1 MKRYE
6 MLFRPLKIKNMEIP
20 NRTGMPSMHL
30 HYTPGG
36 EMTDKFIAFYRE
48 RAKGE
53 VGLIVIG
60 GCSINKTAGGP
71 ILVGLEDD
79 RFIPGL
85 KKFTDEIHRVS
96 ETKVAAQLYHA
107 GRYAFSFLIGEQ
119 PVAPS
124 AVASKLTRELP
135 RELTVEEIKQLE
147 DDFASAAYRAKRA
160 GFDAVE
166 LLGSAGYIIS
176 QFLSP
181 LTNLRNDEYGG
192 SLENRA
198 RFGVEVIKKVREAV
212 GEDYPIIWRQG
223 GSDFMRGGNTSKDI
237 AEAVKFFAEAGVD
250 LINVTGGWHETH
262 VPQITGAVPRAAF
275 AYLAQGIRKATGKP
289 VIISNRI
296 ASLDLAEQLLKT
308 GWGDMVNFGRPLIA
322 DPYLVKKAKE
332 GRLEEIRPCIA
343 CNQLCF
349 DAVFM
354 GQEVGCTVNPYTGRE
369 TELTE
374 ETITPAEV
382 SKKIVIIGA
391 GAGGLSA
398 AVTAAKRGHKVVVFE
413 KRNEI
418 GGQLDVAAAPP
429 DKREFARLID
439 YYKNQVK
446 ALNID
451 LRLNTEANVDEILKE
466 QPDEIVV
473 ATGGTP
479 IIPPIPG
486 VDSPSVVKAED
497 VLRGNAILGEK
508 IVIVGGGAVGVDV
521 ALYIVDK
528 TQINGEQTKFLL
540 KWEAEECDRVIE
552 LLQKSF
558 KEITMI
564 EMLDTIGKDIGKST
578 RWVALKELVKAGVR
592 MLTRTKALEI
602 NDDGVIVENPEEGK
616 YKIEADTII
625 LAVGYK
631 PNNGLVEELKSRFQE
646 EKIHIIGDAR
656 KVRKLPDAIH
666 EGFNIALK
674 FS

>member
-1 MKRYE
+1 MERFE
-6 MLFRPLKIKNMEIP
+6 MLLKPLKIKNMEIS

-36 EMTDKFIAFYRE
+36 EITDKFISFYRE
-48 RAKGE
+48 RAIGE

-79 RFIPGL
+79 KFLPGL

-107 GRYAFSFLIGEQ
+107 GRYAFSLLIGEQ

-124 AVASKLTRELP
+124 AVASRLTREIP
-135 RELTVEEIKQLE
+135 RELTIDEIKQLE
-147 DDFASAAYRAKRA
+147 NDFAEAAYRAKRA

-192 SLENRA
+192 SLENRV
-198 RFGVEVIKKVREAV
+198 RFGIEIIKKVREAV
-212 GEDYPIIWRQG
+212 GENYPIILRQG

-237 AEAVKFFAEAGVD
+237 QNAVKFFAEAGVD

-262 VPQITGAVPRAAF
+262 VPQITGAVPRAGF
-275 AYLAQGIRKATGKP
+275 AYLAQGIKKATGKP

-296 ASLDLAEQLLKT
+296 ATLDLAEQLLRA

-322 DPYLVKKAKE
+322 DPYLIKKAKE
-332 GRLEEIRPCIA
+332 NRLDEIRPCIA
-343 CNQLCF
+343 CNQMCF
-349 DAVFM
+349 DAVFL
-354 GQEVGCTVNPYTGRE
+354 GQEVACTVNPFAGRE
-369 TELTE
+369 TDLTE
-374 ETITPAEV
+374 NTLPRAEKQ
-382 SKKIVIIGA
+382 KKIVVIGG
-391 GAGGLSA
+391 GAGGMSA
-398 AVTAAKRGHKVVVFE
+398 AITAASRGHNVVVFE
-413 KRNEI
+413 KKEEI

-429 DKREFARLID
+429 DKREFARLTN
-439 YYKNQVK
+439 YYEKQ
-446 ALNID
+446 AR
-451 LRLNTEANVDEILKE
+451 RLGIVIKTGVEATPEIVIKE
-466 QPDEIVV
+466 DPDEIII
-473 ATGGTP
+473 ATGGVP

-486 VDSPSVVKAED
+486 IDLPIVTKAED
-497 VLRGNAILGEK
+497 VLKGDAILGER

-528 TQINGEQTKFLL
+528 TQINGEQSKFLL
-540 KWEAEECDRVIE
+540 KWEAEDCDRVTE
-552 LLQKSF
+552 LIQKSF
-558 KEITMI
+558 KDITI
-564 EMLDTIGKDIGKST
+564 VEMLDSIGRDIGKST
-578 RWVALKELVKAGVR
+578 RWVALKELSRAGVK
-592 MLTRTKALEI
+592 MLTKTKALKITE
-602 NDDGVIVENPEEGK
+602 DGVIVKNESGDE
-616 YKIEADTII
+616 YKIPADTII
-625 LAVGYK
+625 IAVGYK
-631 PNNGLVEELKSRFQE
+631 PDNTLEEKLKKKVNA
-646 EKIHIIGDAR
+646 EKIHIIGDAK

-666 EGFNIALK
+666 EGFKIALK
-674 FS
+674 L